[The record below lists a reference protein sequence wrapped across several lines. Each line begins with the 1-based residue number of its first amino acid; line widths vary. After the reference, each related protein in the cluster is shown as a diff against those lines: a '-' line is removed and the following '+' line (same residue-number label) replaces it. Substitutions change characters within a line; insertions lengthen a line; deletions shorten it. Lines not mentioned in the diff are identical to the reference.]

1 MKVRRKGSGWQVR
14 WYESSTGRVRGKT
27 FPSKAQAEAFQT
39 KIVSTQRNGSYVD
52 PSLGQISLATWA
64 GQYLES
70 SDRLRLAT
78 KAAYSGA
85 LRRQILPT
93 LGHRPVATI
102 RPHDVQEWADKLRR
116 AGYSSGTIHLAYRV
130 LRAVLEAARK
140 DGRIASNPA
149 QNLRLKITDRDNQEM
164 RILEPPEIQT
174 LADAVESIEPR
185 FRALIP
191 FLAYTGLRIGEASA
205 LRTVNLNLAKREV
218 TVTEGLSEGQ
228 LGRTK
233 MGSSRV
239 VSLPKLVVSELERH
253 LERFPPTKAG
263 IVFASPQGGHLNRHN
278 FYNRVWYPALKRAG
292 LEGVRV
298 HDLRHTAV
306 SLAIRA
312 GATPREAMD
321 FAGHSSIAVTMNV
334 YGHLFPGQGLS
345 LADRLDE
352 LAQTWPAP
360 EQAGNVVELKG
371 ASDQDL

>member
-1 MKVRRKGSGWQVR
+1 VKVRRDGAGWQAR
-14 WYESSTGRVRGKT
+14 WYESATDRVRGKT
-27 FPSKAQAEAFQT
+27 FPTKAQAEAFQA
-39 KIVSTQRNGSYVD
+39 KMVSTQREGSYVD
-52 PSLGQISLATWA
+52 PSLGRIPLARWA
-64 GQYLES
+64 DQYLER
-70 SDRLRLAT
+70 SDRLRPAT
-78 KAAYSGA
+78 KAAYAGA

-93 LGHRPVATI
+93 LGHRPLASM
-102 RPHDVQEWADKLRR
+102 RPLDVQEWADRLR
-116 AGYSSGTIHLAYRV
+116 ADGYSSGTIHLAYRV
-130 LRAVLEAARK
+130 LRVVLEAART

-149 QNLRLKITDRDNQEM
+149 QNLRLKTTDRDSQEM

-174 LADAVESIEPR
+174 LAETVESIEPR

-205 LRTVNLNLAKREV
+205 LRTTNLNLAKREV
-218 TVTEGLSEGQ
+218 VVTEGLSEGQ
-228 LGRTK
+228 VGPTKTGRR
-233 MGSSRV
+233 RV
-239 VSLPKLVVSELERH
+239 VSLPKLVVAELERH
-253 LERFPPTKAG
+253 LERFLPTETG
-263 IVFASPQGGHLNRHN
+263 IVFASPQGGYLNRHN

-312 GATPREAMD
+312 GASPREAMD

-352 LAQTWPAP
+352 LAKTWRVA
-360 EQAGNVVELKG
+360 EQAPNVVE
-371 ASDQDL
+371 